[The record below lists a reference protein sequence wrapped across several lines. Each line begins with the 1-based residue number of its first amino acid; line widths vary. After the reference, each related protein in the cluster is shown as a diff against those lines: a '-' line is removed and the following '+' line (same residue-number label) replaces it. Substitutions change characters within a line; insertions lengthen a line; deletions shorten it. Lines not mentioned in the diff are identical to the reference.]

1 MRSSST
7 NADPLHLLHPWIT
20 STALNLV
27 SLCCALS
34 VHADSQPPKPAAA
47 VGRPASGQLSLAAGQ
62 TVPSP
67 RPAQRRARHVLII
80 SEDGMHPA
88 LIREQP
94 LPNHERLYKNGSY
107 SFRAHTISTA
117 STLPSHASM
126 LSGVDAHQHGL
137 LWNNWRPERGFIRAP
152 TVFSLA
158 TEEGL
163 STSAIVGKFKLRHI
177 LPQGTVETVGRPGY
191 DCRKVSEEAAR
202 RIEKDQPALMF
213 VHFSDP
219 DEKGHS
225 AGWLSDA
232 QRAAAREC
240 DRCLGRILDA
250 LDRRGTLDETLIIV
264 SADHGGHSHGHSGI
278 LLSDIQIPWIAYGPQ
293 VRRGY
298 AIAGRIS
305 TMDTAATV
313 LFALGL
319 PTPDNLRGR
328 AVREIFTRPQKDR
341 AQP

>member
-1 MRSSST
+1 M
-7 NADPLHLLHPWIT
+7 L
-20 STALNLV
+20 
-27 SLCCALS
+27 SLCLLFHTS
-34 VHADSQPPKPAAA
+34 GLQADQPPQQTRPSISSEALRTARAGTAATAAA
-47 VGRPASGQLSLAAGQ
+47 
-62 TVPSP
+62 P
-67 RPAQRRARHVLII
+67 RALPRRARYVLIV

-94 LPNHERLYKNGSY
+94 LPNHERLYKNGAY
-107 SFRAHTISTA
+107 SFRARTISTA

-126 LSGVDAHQHGL
+126 LSGVDSHEHGL
-137 LWNNWRPERGFIRAP
+137 RWNNWRPERGYIRAP

-158 TEEGL
+158 TQEGL

-177 LPQGTVETVGRPGY
+177 LPQGTVETFVRPGY
-191 DCRKVSEEAAR
+191 YCRKVSEEAAR
-202 RIEKDQPALMF
+202 RIEADQPTLMF

-240 DRCLGRILDA
+240 DRCLGTLLEA
-250 LDRRGTLDETLIIV
+250 LDRRGTLHETLIIV

-278 LLSDIQIPWIAYGPQ
+278 LLSDLQIPWIAHGPK

-298 AIAGRIS
+298 AISGRVS

-319 PTPDNLRGR
+319 QAPTNLRGR
-328 AVREIFTRPQKDR
+328 PVHEIFARSGEAEARP
-341 AQP
+341 